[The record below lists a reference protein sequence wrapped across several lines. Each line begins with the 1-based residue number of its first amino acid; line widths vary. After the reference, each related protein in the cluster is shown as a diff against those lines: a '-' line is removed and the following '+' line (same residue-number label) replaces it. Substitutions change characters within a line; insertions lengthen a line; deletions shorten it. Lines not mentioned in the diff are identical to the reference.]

1 MSDYNFIKGY
11 AKEKLNKILNVID
24 TSWFFKEK
32 EGRYFFKNKYKLKD
46 RNNKN
51 ISKKTFERKNIKQ
64 IKNDMD
70 YYLTQDIEK
79 LKTNLHKLEKLRIE
93 INNCHPLNFNPKKT
107 PSLFEQKYIN
117 KFYIHNGGIQQ
128 IVRIKHCFSSIVLL
142 IAKPSGK
149 LTEKTL
155 PKDVFTKKILFD
167 SRKEIE
173 DYLLNVWIKENKIP
187 KYRETYIMDLF
198 KKRTIKIEGK

>member
-1 MSDYNFIKGY
+1 MSNYNFIKGY
-11 AKEKLNKILNVID
+11 AKEKLNKILNIID
-24 TSWFFKEK
+24 TSWFIKER
-32 EGRYFFKNKYKLKD
+32 EGRDFFKNIYQLKD

-51 ISKKTFERKNIKQ
+51 ISKKTFENKNIKQ

-70 YYLTQDIEK
+70 FYLMQDIEK
-79 LKTNLHKLEKLRIE
+79 LKTNIHKLEKLRIE
-93 INNCHPLNFNPKKT
+93 INNCHLLNFNPKKT

-128 IVRIKHCFSSIVLL
+128 IVRIKNCFSSVVLL

-149 LTEKTL
+149 LTEKTF
-155 PKDVFTKKILFD
+155 PKDIFSKKTLFSSKKD
-167 SRKEIE
+167 IE

-187 KYRETYIMDLF
+187 KYRENYIMDLF
-198 KKRTIKIEGK
+198 KKRTIKIKGE